1 MTTEAKFLIGAA
13 LTTIILTVGGV
24 FLLSGKSKQAE
35 KASTL
40 GTKIEN
46 SILLENSRYQLGN
59 PNASV
64 KIVEF
69 GDFQCPPCAQADPI
83 VKDALEKN
91 KDKVYFVF
99 RNYPLPSHNNSR
111 DAAQAAEAA
120 GLQDKYWD
128 MHYMI
133 YENQKEWSD
142 SSGAKEIFESY
153 AQKLGLDV
161 AKYKE
166 DFDKTR
172 SVIEQ
177 DYADGNQVGV
187 DSTPTFFIN
196 GQKHAGV
203 IDASQFQALIDQAST
218 SK

>member
-1 MTTEAKFLIGAA
+1 MSTESKFFIGIG
-13 LTTIILTVGGV
+13 LVTLVIIVAGV
-24 FLLSGKSKQAE
+24 FF
-35 KASTL
+35 L
-40 GTKIEN
+40 GRKPTATSPVLNQQKVLGE
-46 SILLENSRYQLGN
+46 SIRNFQGN
-59 PNASV
+59 PNAAV

-69 GDFQCPPCAQADPI
+69 ADFQCPACGTAHPI
-83 VKDALEKN
+83 VKSIIEKN
-91 KDKVYFVF
+91 QDKVYFVY
-99 RNYPLPSHNNSR
+99 RHYPLSQHKNAKLAS
-111 DAAQAAEAA
+111 QAAEAA
-120 GLQDKYWD
+120 GDQGKFWQMYD
-128 MHYMI
+128 MI
-133 YENQKEWSD
+133 FENQKEWSD
-142 SSGAKEIFESY
+142 SSNAKEIFESY

-161 AKYKE
+161 AKYKD